1 MMIAVNTTKQLW
13 PYTPLVN
20 GAGSKTRLRQCAP
33 QRHGRGEG
41 GQRIL
46 RAAVITVKLQNTHH
60 GHSTVGVTTL

>member
-1 MMIAVNTTKQLW
+1 MAIHAACQRCRIQDEAAAVCTAEARE
-13 PYTPLVN
+13 
-20 GAGSKTRLRQCAP
+20 G
-33 QRHGRGEG
+33 GEG